1 MTRGRIAAVLLAAGM
16 MAGATLSSAPRADAA
31 TKPPRLVAFHW
42 AKTQAGKPYL
52 YGGTGPNGYD
62 CSGLVYEA
70 YRHAGFALPRT
81 TQDMLA
87 SGKFG
92 RTSSPRAGE
101 LAFFGTGHVEFVTNE
116 RHTTYGALH
125 SAPCSGG
132 TSGTPA
138 ARGIPRSTCTS
149 RTPASPVLI
158 S

>member
-1 MTRGRIAAVLLAAGM
+1 MTPPSMAADWITSPTAALTISQHSAAPLQGRPHARWGAVTRGRIAAVLLAAGM

-70 YRHAGFALPRT
+70 YRHARFTLPRT

-92 RTSSPRAGE
+92 RTRSPRAGE
-101 LAFFGTGHVEFVTNE
+101 L
-116 RHTTYGALH
+116 
-125 SAPCSGG
+125 
-132 TSGTPA
+132 
-138 ARGIPRSTCTS
+138 
-149 RTPASPVLI
+149 
-158 S
+158 